1 MSSPRASDLTVDE
14 LRALI
19 RDTVREVLAETKD
32 TQPLPRPPQM
42 AILDIPPLH
51 LDPRHP
57 ALTIVSRQDMYD
69 DDGR

>member
-1 MSSPRASDLTVDE
+1 MDSPRASDLTVDE

-19 RDTVREVLAETKD
+19 RDTVREVLEETKG
-32 TQPLPRPPQM
+32 TERAPRPPQM
-42 AILDIPPLH
+42 AIFDIPPLR

-57 ALTIVSRQDMYD
+57 ALTMLSRQDMYD